1 MRRVPGVSL
10 LAGIALA
17 LAVAIGAA
25 GCSMG
30 GCPAALASG
39 TLTAQG
45 DELVLRAPT
54 GEILHVKWPMGYGPA
69 TGPDGELVLAHV
81 LRGIVARQGETVAV
95 GGGMSSDDTVFHG
108 CGDVWVSVE
117 APA

>member
-1 MRRVPGVSL
+1 MRRRPGLSL
-10 LAGIALA
+10 VAAVALA

-39 TLTAQG
+39 TLTAEG
-45 DELVLRAPT
+45 DELVLRAET
-54 GEILHVKWPMGYGPA
+54 GEIMHVKWPTGYGPA

-81 LRGIVARQGETVAV
+81 LGGMIARQGETVSV

-108 CGDVWVSVE
+108 CGNVWVSE
-117 APA
+117 EPPA